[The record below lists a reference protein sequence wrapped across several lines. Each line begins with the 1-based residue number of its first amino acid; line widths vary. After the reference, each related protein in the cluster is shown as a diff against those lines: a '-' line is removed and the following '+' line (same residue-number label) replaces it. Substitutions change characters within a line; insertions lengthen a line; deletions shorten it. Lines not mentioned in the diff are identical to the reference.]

1 MVAEAAGVHMATAS
15 RALNPETRKL
25 VKADTARQVISV
37 AKRLG
42 YQPNPLARALRT
54 NNSNLIGVIIPDLT
68 NPLYP
73 PIVRGIDDELASA
86 AYVPILANTDN
97 NLRRERSLYE
107 AMQHRQVDGFIFAT
121 ARVRHPL
128 LTNLHDSGVPV
139 VLLIRTVAGREIPSV
154 VPDDEL
160 GMRLAV
166 GHLVELGHERIA
178 HIAGPSNVSSGLD
191 RRAAFL
197 RALEEHQL
205 DPESAVVVEARS
217 FETKSGLDGCRKA
230 LDRGDFSAVVAGND
244 LMALGCLEAFE
255 ERGIRCPQDMSLVGF
270 NDMPFLDR
278 INPPLTTIRVPHHDL
293 GTEAAR
299 LLLERLRDPTL
310 PVKQLKLAP
319 QLIVRKSS
327 AAYRPARSLRRLPS
341 G

>member
-1 MVAEAAGVHMATAS
+1 
-15 RALNPETRKL
+15 
-25 VKADTARQVISV
+25 
-37 AKRLG
+37 
-42 YQPNPLARALRT
+42 
-54 NNSNLIGVIIPDLT
+54 
-68 NPLYP
+68 
-73 PIVRGIDDELASA
+73 
-86 AYVPILANTDN
+86 
-97 NLRRERSLYE
+97 
-107 AMQHRQVDGFIFAT
+107 
-121 ARVRHPL
+121 
-128 LTNLHDSGVPV
+128 
-139 VLLIRTVAGREIPSV
+139 
-154 VPDDEL
+154 
-160 GMRLAV
+160 
-166 GHLVELGHERIA
+166 
-178 HIAGPSNVSSGLD
+178 
-191 RRAAFL
+191 
-197 RALEEHQL
+197 
-205 DPESAVVVEARS
+205 VVEARS